1 MFALHTADL
10 LQLVR
15 DHGLQP
21 QAYTDDTEILLDT
34 QAYTDDTEI
43 LLDTHAYMMTL
54 RSSLTHRHTLMTL
67 RSSST
72 HRHTLMTLRPSSTC
86 PVISRSC
93 REIATFS
100 PVIKTPD
107 MSMIFCQMP
116 ALTTATVSGQ
126 SPSVVHHVDNC
137 MMYVAHCF
145 VLQHKLMVL
154 LCVSLSQVFCW
165 LSQHWS
171 QV

>member
-154 LCVSLSQVFCW
+154 LCVSLSQVFC
-165 LSQHWS
+165 
-171 QV
+171 